1 VGGVTRPGPQGRYGG
16 RSAEERRADRRAR
29 LIEAGLDTFGTNGY
43 ALSTVGRI
51 AKAANL
57 STRQYYEEFSSREA
71 LLLAV
76 YDSIQAQAEQAVA
89 VALGESAGKPLGQQI
104 EAAIRAHLGSTATD
118 LRRAKVAFVEII
130 GVSPGVETHRMRTR
144 ARWTTLI
151 NAMLDTAVAAGE
163 LPARD
168 RRLAPVAF
176 IGAVNGLAQDWC
188 ATEDR
193 PPLEDVIDQLCRL
206 AGALSE

>member
-1 VGGVTRPGPQGRYGG
+1 MCDVTRPGPQGRYGG

-43 ALSTVGRI
+43 AMSTVGRI

-76 YDSIQAQAEQAVA
+76 YDAIQADAEQAVA
-89 VALGESAGKPLGQQI
+89 AALADAAGKPLAQRM
-104 EAAIRAHLGSTATD
+104 EAAIRAHLRSTATD
-118 LRRAKVAFVEII
+118 LRRARVAFVEII
-130 GVSPGVETHRMRTR
+130 GVNPGVETHRMRTR
-144 ARWTTLI
+144 ARWAMMI
-151 NAMLDTAVAAGE
+151 NAMLDAAVEAGE
-163 LPARD
+163 IPRRD

-193 PPLEDVIDQLCRL
+193 PPLTDVIDQLCRL
-206 AGALSE
+206 ASALSE